1 MAKIKVCG
9 ITNKEDALKA
19 VALGAWALG
28 FNFYKKSPR
37 YITPATAKKIIVA
50 LPKKVIP
57 VGIFVNDIESRVRR
71 VAKLCGLKV
80 LQFHGDETPEFC
92 KKFKGIRIIKAIRLK
107 DRESLR
113 KADCYKTNF
122 ILFDTYQKNL
132 FGGTGKSFDWSLL
145 RNKKGLRSRII
156 LSGGL
161 NPENISKAISSVK
174 AYAFDVASGVERRP
188 GKKCGKRMKRF
199 FDNVRGTK

>member
-1 MAKIKVCG
+1 MVKIKVCG

-19 VALGAWALG
+19 VVLGAWAIG
-28 FNFYKKSPR
+28 FNFYKKSLR
-37 YITPATAKKIIVA
+37 YINPRAAKGIIKT

-57 VGIFVNDIESRVRR
+57 VGVFVNDSEARVKRI
-71 VAKLCGLKV
+71 AKLCGLKI

-92 KKFKGIRIIKAIRLK
+92 KRFKGILTIKAIRLK

-113 KADCYKTNF
+113 NADCYKTNF
-122 ILFDTYQKNL
+122 ILFDAYQKDL

-145 RNKKGLRSRII
+145 RNKKGLGSKMI

-161 NPENISKAISSVK
+161 NPENIGKAISSVK

-188 GKKCGKRMKRF
+188 GKKCQRKMKRF
-199 FDNVRGTK
+199 FDNAKGS